1 MDANELFNGG
11 KFLKSEDVEAAGG
24 EMTLTISKV
33 ERKEYEDNGKKEVKG
48 VLSFADDDHQLS
60 LNVTNTNI
68 LIGMFGARNIDVAW
82 LGKKITIYVD
92 PNISFSGKIVKGL
105 RIRNINAKEAA
116 SQAFWA
122 KVSESFLSPEEGRA
136 ILKENGGDFVKALAV
151 LDGDFPQV

>member
-11 KFLKSEDVEAAGG
+11 KFLKSEDIEAAGG
-24 EMTLTISKV
+24 ELTMTINKV

-48 VLSFADDDHQLS
+48 VLSFSDDERSLS

-68 LIGMFGARNIDVAW
+68 LIGMYGARNIDTVW
-82 LGKKITIYVD
+82 IGKKVTLYVD
-92 PNISFSGKIVKGL
+92 PNVQFSGKTVKGL
-105 RIRNINAKEAA
+105 RVRNVSGKEAA
-116 SQAFWA
+116 SQTFWS
-122 KVSESFLSPEEGRA
+122 KVAESFLSPDEGRA

>member
-11 KFLKSEDVEAAGG
+11 KFLKSEDVENAGG
-24 EMTLTISKV
+24 DMTLTISKV

-48 VLSFADDDHQLS
+48 VLSFSDDDRQLS

-68 LIGMFGARNIDVAW
+68 LIGMFGGRNIDVAW
-82 LGKKITIYVD
+82 IGKKITVYVD

-105 RIRNINAKEAA
+105 RIRNVNAKEAQ
-116 SQAFWA
+116 SQAFWS
-122 KVSESFLSPEEGRA
+122 KVAESFLSPDEGRA
-136 ILKENGGDFVKALAV
+136 ILKENGGDYVKALAV